1 MDINLGGN
9 NSMNSLSFSWKA
21 FFSDGS
27 ILEQYENSI
36 EHKFK
41 EVQDNSNKLIRF
53 SLVNKD
59 YSQCFT
65 VDLQTGFIIYNN
77 CRNIEAEKKENI
89 RLIYFLR
96 HRVTLTELGKEIE
109 HTIEYH
115 LGLQWVTINNENRK
129 IILQIS
135 KNGSWVLGDN

>member
-1 MDINLGGN
+1 
-9 NSMNSLSFSWKA
+9 MNSLSFSWKA

-77 CRNIEAEKKENI
+77 YRNIEVEKKENI

-96 HRVTLTELGKEIE
+96 HRVILTELGKEIE
-109 HTIEYH
+109 HIITYY
-115 LGLQWVTINNENRK
+115 LGYQYLDKNNNNQK

-135 KNGSWVLGDN
+135 KNGSWILGDN